1 MNPSRSYASTQGKLK
16 RELNAYKIF
25 FACQL
30 QAQLSS
36 WSAASAR
43 VLGCLGFLTGLLFL
57 RSYGCLDLP
66 THTYTYIY
74 ICICIYLLLNFPTVF
89 GTYRFKVSR
98 VGCCRLWDFNGRG
111 LRNMTVYQNLDSL
124 CRGCSRLSEYAT
136 QRKSILGCPRAN
148 IDKRLSTYPKP
159 SAPKTQIL
167 SHKSLATTRDYT
179 DIAA

>member
-1 MNPSRSYASTQGKLK
+1 MGIERVHQNSLYDGLEPETVNPSRSYASTQGKLK

-74 ICICIYLLLNFPTVF
+74 MYMYISTFEFSDSFRYLQVQ
-89 GTYRFKVSR
+89 GFK
-98 VGCCRLWDFNGRG
+98 
-111 LRNMTVYQNLDSL
+111 
-124 CRGCSRLSEYAT
+124 SRLLQAV
-136 QRKSILGCPRAN
+136 GF
-148 IDKRLSTYPKP
+148 
-159 SAPKTQIL
+159 
-167 SHKSLATTRDYT
+167 
-179 DIAA
+179 